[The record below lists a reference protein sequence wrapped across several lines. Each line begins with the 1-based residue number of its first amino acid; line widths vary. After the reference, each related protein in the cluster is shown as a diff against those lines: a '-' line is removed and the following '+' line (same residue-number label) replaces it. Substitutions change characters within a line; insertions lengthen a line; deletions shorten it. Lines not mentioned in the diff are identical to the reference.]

1 MTRRIFLYG
10 GVVLFV
16 LGLFVVLSDRHV
28 TERVP
33 LFATWWIR
41 VIVILVLCAGLGRLL
56 RGWLRRGSGRV
67 GAL

>member
-1 MTRRIFLYG
+1 MTKRIFLYG
-10 GVVLFV
+10 GSIIFV
-16 LGLFVVLSDRHV
+16 LGLFLIFSDRYV

-41 VIVILVLCAGLGRLL
+41 LIVIFALSMLVGRLL
-56 RGWLRRGSGRV
+56 RPLFRRGSGRV

>member
-1 MTRRIFLYG
+1 MTKRIFLYV
-10 GVVLFV
+10 GVPLFV
-16 LGLFVVLSDRHV
+16 LGLFLVLSDRHV

-41 VIVILVLCAGLGRLL
+41 LVVIFVLCAGLGRLL
-56 RGWLRRGSGRV
+56 RGWLRRGTGRV